1 VYIIRPA
8 FGIGRLQGVPVWWWI
23 VLVWALS
30 LPWVGFTTEAQWSRV
45 HPIPFTDPADRL
57 QDLAA
62 NIALFVPFGYLIV
75 RDRGRRFGI
84 PLAVLAATVVSL
96 SAEATQLFSTRR
108 YPSATDVVA
117 AMAGAAAGA
126 VLASRGRWFRHP
138 GSRTASIN

>member
-1 VYIIRPA
+1 
-8 FGIGRLQGVPVWWWI
+8 
-23 VLVWALS
+23 
-30 LPWVGFTTEAQWSRV
+30 V

-57 QDLAA
+57 RDLAA
-62 NIALFVPFGYLIV
+62 NVALFVPFGYLFA

-96 SAEATQLFSTRR
+96 SAEATQLFSTMR

-126 VLASRGRWFRHP
+126 ALASRGRQFRHP
-138 GSRTASIN
+138 GSGTASIN